1 MKAAVDDDR
10 RDVRVED
17 VEEPSGPGDGEV
29 LVAPLWCGNCGTDVH
44 EYTDG
49 PIVTPVDPHPLTGA
63 TNPQVLGHEFS
74 AEVLEVGGGV
84 TNVRSGDRV
93 SVMPLIYCGHCYY
106 CRLGQHHLCVTMA
119 CTGLSHRWG
128 GLAAAAIVSAGQY
141 PHPRRA
147 RRPAGRPRRTDRRVR
162 IRRRSR
168 RGQPG
173 QLRARHRR
181 RADRHAQRRV
191 RHRPWGDDGHRVR
204 TQPRAPVDRRGARRP
219 GALDPT
225 AVDIVE
231 AVREL
236 TGGLGVD
243 AAIECSGSAAALDA
257 CIRATRSRG
266 TVAQTGLHVRPAPI
280 DAFQLSLHEIT
291 LVGTWCYP
299 VTDWPRIIALLASG
313 RMDGRAA
320 VTSSLGLDGTVD
332 GFERL
337 IDPQGSDVKI
347 LINPEGVGV
356 KNMSVEGKESSSPAP
371 PKALDGASSNASLP
385 RAPTCVSPTSTEPGP
400 RKQQRRSG
408 SRAAPPW
415 RQPETSP
422 SAPTSGG

>member
-1 MKAAVDDDR
+1 MKAAVYHDR

-17 VEEPSGPGDGEV
+17 VEEPAGPADGEV
-29 LVAPLWCGNCGTDVH
+29 LVAPLWCGICGTDVH

-74 AEVLEVGGGV
+74 AEVLEVGAGV
-84 TNVRSGDRV
+84 GNVTAGDRV
-93 SVMPLIYCGHCYY
+93 SVMPLIYCGHCHY
-106 CRLGQHHLCVTMA
+106 CRLGQHHLCATMA

-128 GLAAAAIVSAGQY
+128 GLAEAAVVSAAQLTRIPDELDDQQGALVEPIAVSARGVDRAGVGPGSSVLVTGAGPIGMLSAEYAIARGATTVIVSEPNPG
-141 PHPRRA
+141 RRA
-147 RRPAGRPRRTDRRVR
+147 IAEALGVQAT
-162 IRRRSR
+162 
-168 RGQPG
+168 
-173 QLRARHRR
+173 
-181 RADRHAQRRV
+181 
-191 RHRPWGDDGHRVR
+191 
-204 TQPRAPVDRRGARRP
+204 
-219 GALDPT
+219 LDPT
-225 AVDIVE
+225 AVDVVE

-257 CIRATRSRG
+257 CIQATRSLG

-337 IDPQGSDVKI
+337 IDRQGSDVKI
-347 LINPEGVGV
+347 LINPREQ
-356 KNMSVEGKESSSPAP
+356 
-371 PKALDGASSNASLP
+371 
-385 RAPTCVSPTSTEPGP
+385 T
-400 RKQQRRSG
+400 
-408 SRAAPPW
+408 
-415 RQPETSP
+415 
-422 SAPTSGG
+422 